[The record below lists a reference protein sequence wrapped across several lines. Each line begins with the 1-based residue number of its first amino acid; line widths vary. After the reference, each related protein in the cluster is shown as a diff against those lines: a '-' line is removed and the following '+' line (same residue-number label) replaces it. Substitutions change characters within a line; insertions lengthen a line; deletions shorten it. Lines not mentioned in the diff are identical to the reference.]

1 MKTKSHHL
9 RQGFLGLI
17 LILLGLFTFLA
28 LVGHH
33 LDDPGFGRLGAT
45 QVRNFTGLLGA
56 YLAALLFD
64 LAGLGA
70 WFVPLFLFLAG
81 VMLLSGRNPGWQV
94 PLAGVLFTV
103 STSFFEPLLGLTGN
117 LGSYPLNGG
126 FLGALGQTLLLWL
139 GRPGLFFLIF
149 FCQLAAL
156 CLLSGLSPQAVL
168 VRMAELARHLG
179 KKLLSLPSFLNWR
192 KASSSPLE
200 PAYEPQLPEEEYEPQ
215 FPEQEIYPEPEEEL
229 YLPETEAEESEEEK
243 PVVSPP
249 RGKGF
254 KLPPLD
260 LLEDPPPALKRE
272 SREELLERAR
282 LLEQKLADF
291 GVKGRV
297 TEVCPGP
304 VITVYE
310 YEPAPGVKINK
321 IASLAD
327 DLALGLKAASVRIVA
342 PIPGKSAV
350 GIEVANRE
358 REIVYLKEILASEA
372 FRKAR
377 SKLTLALGK
386 DISGRPVVTDLAK
399 MPHLLIAGATGT
411 GKSVCLHAMLLSL
424 LYKATP
430 EEVRFLL
437 IDPKRIELSVYDGI
451 PHLLYPV
458 VLEPKTATQALKWAV
473 AEMERRYQLLEEARA
488 RNLESYNA
496 EAEEKLPYLVIVVD
510 ELADLMVV
518 SSKEVETS
526 LTRLA
531 QMARASGIHLLL
543 ATQRPSVDV
552 LTGIIKANFPARISF
567 QVSSRTDSRTILDTG
582 GAERLLGAGD
592 MLFLPPGTS
601 KLKRIHGAYVSEKEV
616 KRVVEYWRAQGEPE
630 YEIELAFESQEA
642 APEFEEEVD
651 ELYEKAVEL
660 VIQTG
665 QASISMLQ
673 RRLRVGYNRA
683 ARMIERMEKEGIV
696 GPSDGVRP
704 RPVLVRPDR

>member
-1 MKTKSHHL
+1 MRDVKSLMFKGHH
-9 RQGFLGLI
+9 REFLGLL
-17 LILLGLFTFLA
+17 LIAAGLFVLLALLGY
-28 LVGHH
+28 HP
-33 LDDPGFGRLGAT
+33 DDPGWGRVGASG
-45 QVRNFTGLLGA
+45 VRNFTGFLGA

-64 LAGLGA
+64 LLGLGA
-70 WFVPLFLFLAG
+70 WFLPLFILLAG
-81 VMLLSGRNPGWQV
+81 SILLSGRPLGPAV
-94 PLAGVLFTV
+94 PLAGLLFVV
-103 STSFFEPLLGLTGN
+103 SVSFLEPLLELTGEI
-117 LGSYPLNGG
+117 GPYPLNGG
-126 FLGALGQTLLLWL
+126 LLGGLGRYLRVAL
-139 GRPGLFFLIF
+139 GRPGLFLLIF
-149 FCQLAAL
+149 FSQLVAL
-156 CLLSGLSPQAVL
+156 CLLSGLSPG
-168 VRMAELARHLG
+168 ELLG
-179 KKLLSLPSFLNWR
+179 KARETGKRLINLSGWL
-192 KASSSPLE
+192 KARAKTSPPLE
-200 PAYEPQLPEEEYEPQ
+200 QELAYEPHI
-215 FPEQEIYPEPEEEL
+215 PEQEIYPEPEEEL
-229 YLPETEAEESEEEK
+229 YAPEKDGEEK
-243 PVVSPP
+243 EIREPAKS
-249 RGKGF
+249 KSSNKAF
-254 KLPPLD
+254 EKPPLE
-260 LLEDPPPALKRE
+260 LLQDPPANLRRE
-272 SREELLERAR
+272 SRQSLLERAR

-297 TEVCPGP
+297 TEICPGP

-327 DLALGLKAASVRIVA
+327 DLALGLKAESVRIVA

-358 REIVYLKEILASEA
+358 REIVYLKDILASEA

-411 GKSVCLHAMLLSL
+411 GKSVCLHAMLISL
-424 LYKATP
+424 LYKSTP

-437 IDPKRIELSVYDGI
+437 IDPKRIELSIYEGI

-488 RNLESYNA
+488 RNLDSYNL
-496 EAEEKLPYLVIVVD
+496 EAEEKLPYIVLVVD

-601 KLKRIHGAYVSEKEV
+601 KLKRIHGAYVSEQEV
-616 KRVVEYWRAQGEPE
+616 KRVVEFWRAQGEPD
-630 YEIELAFESQEA
+630 YQLELAVPTEDS
-642 APEFEEEVD
+642 APELEEEAD
-651 ELYEKAVEL
+651 ELYEQAVEL
-660 VIQTG
+660 VIKTG

-704 RPVLVRPDR
+704 RPVLVRPER